1 LPVHLDFFKALNL
14 KKMSKI
20 FSLSEAGSIAIH
32 SMVLIAQSENHL
44 NVVKISE
51 RTGASKHHVAKVL
64 QRLAKDGFLDSTRGP
79 HGGFKLQRPP
89 EQVSLLEIYEAIEG
103 KIIVSECP
111 MENPICPF
119 EKCLMSN
126 IITTMTQQFKEYME
140 QQTLAHY
147 LN

>member
-1 LPVHLDFFKALNL
+1 
-14 KKMSKI
+14 MSKI

-64 QRLAKDGFLDSTRGP
+64 QRLAKDGFLDSNRGP
-79 HGGFKLQRPP
+79 HGGFKLKKAP
-89 EQVSLLEIYEAIEG
+89 EQISLLEIYEAIEG
-103 KIIVSECP
+103 KIIVSKCP

-119 EKCLMSN
+119 DKCLMSN
-126 IITTMTQQFKEYME
+126 IITTMTQQFKDYMAE
-140 QQTLAHY
+140 KTLAHY
-147 LN
+147 VN